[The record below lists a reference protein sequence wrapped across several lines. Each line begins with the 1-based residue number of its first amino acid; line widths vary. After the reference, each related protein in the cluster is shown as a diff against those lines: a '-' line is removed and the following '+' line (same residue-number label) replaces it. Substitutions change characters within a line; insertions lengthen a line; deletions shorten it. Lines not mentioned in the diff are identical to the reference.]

1 MTTARRGSWLR
12 PGRHVLVTGGS
23 SGLGLELCR
32 RFVARGV
39 SVTIVARERD
49 KLSTS
54 ADELTRLA
62 RDGASVATV
71 SVDVADPDS
80 VDRAVAAIA
89 QERPLD
95 GVVTSAGI
103 MREGRVGDLSHADYA
118 DVLDINVL
126 GTVAVIRAVL
136 PHLSRPGGLVVPI
149 ASVAGL
155 TGVYGYTSYCAA
167 KHAIVGFADALRYEI
182 EPEGLHVQLVC
193 PGEFDSPFVDALDR
207 TRTPENRA
215 HTLTIPKL
223 PVERIADEVVASMD
237 RGGSRR
243 VIPGTMT
250 RLAVL
255 GQRLAPAPARLIGR
269 RKIAAARH
277 G

>member
-1 MTTARRGSWLR
+1 M
-12 PGRHVLVTGGS
+12 TGGS

-39 SVTIVARERD
+39 SVTIVARDRD
-49 KLSTS
+49 RLSAC

-62 RDGASVATV
+62 CDGASVATV
-71 SVDVADPDS
+71 SVDVAVPDS
-80 VDRAVAAIA
+80 VERAVTGIA
-89 QERPLD
+89 RIRPLD

-103 MREGRVGDLSHADYA
+103 MREGRVGDLSLADYS

-126 GTVAVIRAVL
+126 GTIAVIRAAL
-136 PHLSRPGGLVVPI
+136 PHLPRPGGLVVPI

-155 TGVYGYTSYCAA
+155 TGVYGYTAYCAA
-167 KHAIVGFADALRYEI
+167 KHAIVGFADALRYEV
-182 EPEGLHVQLVC
+182 EPDGIGVQLVC
-193 PGEFDSPFVDALDR
+193 PGEFDSPFVDALDK

-223 PVERIADEVVASMD
+223 PAGRIADSVIASMD

-243 VIPGTMT
+243 VVPGTMT
-250 RLAVL
+250 QLIVL
-255 GQRLAPAPARLIGR
+255 GQHLAPAAGRFVGR
-269 RKIAAARH
+269 RKIAAVQNAMPAPP
-277 G
+277 